1 MIDTRAV
8 GQELQDLQHQITG
21 RIRKSQES
29 VTGAIKAWTHA
40 AQAVRPQIP
49 GLPKAETLAARLPKA
64 ETLAARLPKAETLAA
79 RLPKPETLA
88 ARLPKAETLVTGA
101 YDLAEQFVA
110 DQRKLAG
117 QIVHAARP
125 LARQG
130 AAMLGYGAALPGHS
144 TAGTSRPDGSAR
156 THSVRTQPAKAQ
168 SAKTVPAR
176 TATAE
181 AKPAKARS
189 AKATPA
195 KATPAK
201 ATPAKAAA
209 AQKGSAAK
217 GTAIPARRACSYP
230 ERAHQIRSGLSRG
243 RS

>member
-49 GLPKAETLAARLPKA
+49 GLPKAETLAARLPK
-64 ETLAARLPKAETLAA
+64 PETLAA

-88 ARLPKAETLVTGA
+88 ARLPKPETLVTGA

-217 GTAIPARRACSYP
+217 GT
-230 ERAHQIRSGLSRG
+230 RSAKK
-243 RS
+243 

>member
-29 VTGAIKAWTHA
+29 VTGAIKTWTHA

-49 GLPKAETLAARLPKA
+49 GLTKAEA
-64 ETLAARLPKAETLAA
+64 LAA

-101 YDLAEQFVA
+101 YDLAGQFVA

-156 THSVRTQPAKAQ
+156 THSVGTQPAKAQ
-168 SAKTVPAR
+168 SARTVPAR

-181 AKPAKARS
+181 TKPAKARS
-189 AKATPA
+189 AKAAPA
-195 KATPAK
+195 KAKPAK

-209 AQKGSAAK
+209 AQKASAAK
-217 GTAIPARRACSYP
+217 GT
-230 ERAHQIRSGLSRG
+230 RSAKK
-243 RS
+243 